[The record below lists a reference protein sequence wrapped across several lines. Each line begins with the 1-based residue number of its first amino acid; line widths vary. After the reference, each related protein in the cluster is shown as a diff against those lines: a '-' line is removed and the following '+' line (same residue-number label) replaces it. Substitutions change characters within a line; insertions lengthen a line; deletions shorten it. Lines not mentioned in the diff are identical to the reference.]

1 MGIQTVTKRENKMN
15 RKALA
20 LTLLPL
26 LAAGANPIQ
35 NSSFELGLT
44 GVGTINYHK
53 KAGAENWK
61 SYKAEI
67 DSTTAAHGQN
77 SLKLIMPEPG
87 MECEFSLPE
96 VDTPKA
102 GKYTFSMY
110 VKADRPGKI
119 RLQLY
124 HVAADGA
131 RWDVKFKY
139 VPVTTEWTRVSAT
152 WNFKG
157 IGPVSV
163 PNLILDGNP
172 MTLWV
177 DGVQLDEGD
186 TAKPYTPAAGV
197 EAAVSLEGDLDWI
210 YAGKH
215 TLRIHAANYTDSA
228 KTVDVKLNESE
239 ADTAFRRNLA
249 PVKVELAPHSAKT
262 IPVNYDFNHYGI
274 SVFSGTVTDG
284 KLNPAAFGVF
294 AKLPDIKL
302 DPAKDFMVGE
312 NEPPYTRRHR
322 RERFAAATIFQDT
335 PEKRW
340 ELLRASGMRMCRYWL
355 RWMRF
360 EPEEGKISNFPHD
373 DDIAIMKRVGIEPM
387 VMLGDSSI
395 STKKGNENENWFIIK
410 RSRQG
415 KRTYLNTGSVRNFTR
430 MEDWKKHI
438 RDVVSRY
445 KGTVRYFE
453 IMNEPNLYFEP
464 AEYVPYLKAAY
475 ETAKEANPDCVII
488 GICAT
493 GDFSG
498 NLGGFIDECGKL
510 GAFKYC
516 DAVSFHPYSAQLDS
530 DAVPAQQQIQ
540 QVKAILK
547 KYGAEKLPLWN
558 SELYY
563 IHSLKENTK
572 IMQDRSP
579 VRYLLDGAVSAEN
592 ALRRYLIDQSNG
604 LAHTLTLSAG
614 QFQNHFYQ
622 PRLNVSGQW
631 KYHRPVP
638 APHMIAGNAF
648 FRFSAGKK
656 CLGPWVPLAGCNG
669 AIYENADGSQTAAVW
684 AVDEDTHFLFAAG
697 SGVKAYDIFGNEIS
711 AKGTLTAKPVWFVGN
726 DLKKNLSV
734 MPDEIFAVR
743 GIRAIGG
750 AEPVIAVDVL
760 NRSREAQTVQVKP
773 RGVADKQ
780 SAVIPAGASH
790 TFLFPVTEFKKEYT
804 VILSNGK
811 KMQRVTR
818 PVIPVRKSV
827 KSGAEQAMSYGSFRV
842 TALAEGLE
850 FKISVKDDKR
860 GDYDVKAPWNG
871 DGVELF
877 IDSRPFTGLDKGIY
891 NDHVFR
897 VFANPATK
905 SHKASLSTSA
915 NLDSSAI
922 RWNIRENGADFE
934 VSILIPWKSL
944 KLNAPADLAFDIA
957 VNDSDDNTR
966 LSSIPWSGDGDN
978 YRYRFNFGT
987 LTVK

>member
-1 MGIQTVTKRENKMN
+1 MHKKIFT
-15 RKALA
+15 LA
-20 LTLLPL
+20 LLPL

-77 SLKLIMPEPG
+77 SLKLIMPVPK

-96 VDTPKA
+96 ITLPKA
-102 GKYTFSMY
+102 GKYTLSMY
-110 VKADRPGKI
+110 LKADRPGKV

-124 HVAADGA
+124 YVESDGVK
-131 RWDVKFKY
+131 WDIKLKY
-139 VPVTTEWTRVSAT
+139 VNVTTGWNRYSAT
-152 WNFKG
+152 WYFNGK
-157 IGPVSV
+157 GPVAI
-163 PNLILDGNP
+163 PNLILDDNP

-186 TAKPYTPAAGV
+186 TAKPYAPAAEV
-197 EAAVSLEGDLDWI
+197 EAGVSLEGDRDWI

-215 TLRIHAANYTDSA
+215 TLRVHAANYTDTA
-228 KTVDVKLNESE
+228 KTVEVKLNESE
-239 ADTAFRRNLA
+239 ADTAFRKALPSIKLNLA
-249 PVKVELAPHSAKT
+249 PNSAQT
-262 IPVNYDFNHYGI
+262 LPLDYDFRHYGV

-302 DPAKDFMVGE
+302 DPEKDFMIGE
-312 NEPPYTRRHR
+312 NEPPYTRFHR
-322 RERFAAATIFQDT
+322 NVRFAAATIFQDT

-340 ELLRASGMRMCRYWL
+340 ELLRASGVRMCRYWL
-355 RWMRF
+355 RWMQF

-395 STKKGNENENWFIIK
+395 STKKGHQNENWFIIK

-415 KRTYLNTGSVRNFTR
+415 KRTYLSSGTVRNFTR
-430 MEDWKKHI
+430 IEDWKKHV

-453 IMNEPNLYFEP
+453 IMNEPNLFFEP
-464 AEYVPYLKAAY
+464 EEYMPYLKAAY
-475 ETAKEANPDCVII
+475 ETAKAANPDCVII

-530 DAVPAQQQIQ
+530 AAVPAQQQIQ
-540 QVKAILK
+540 QLKALLK
-547 KYGAEKLPLWN
+547 KYGAENLPLWN

-563 IHSLKENTK
+563 IHSLKESTK
-572 IMQDRSP
+572 IMQVPSSSRH
-579 VRYLLDGAVSAEN
+579 RAQAVLPAAN

-604 LAHTLTLSAG
+604 VAHTLALEAG
-614 QFQNHFYQ
+614 QFQNPFYQ
-622 PRLNVSGQW
+622 PRLPVPENW

-638 APHMIAGNAF
+638 ASHMIAGNAF
-648 FRFSAGKK
+648 FRFTAGKK

-827 KSGAEQAMSYGSFRV
+827 KSGAEQVMSYGSFRV

>member
-1 MGIQTVTKRENKMN
+1 MN
-15 RKALA
+15 GKIFTLA
-20 LTLLPL
+20 LLPL
-26 LAAGANPIQ
+26 FAAGANPIQ

-53 KAGAENWK
+53 KAGAKNWK
-61 SYKAEI
+61 PLTAEI
-67 DSTTAAHGQN
+67 DPNTAAHGKN

-96 VDTPKA
+96 IALPKA
-102 GKYTFSMY
+102 GKYTLSMY
-110 VKADRPGKI
+110 LKADRPGKV
-119 RLQLY
+119 RLQLFY
-124 HVAADGA
+124 VESDGVK
-131 RWDVKFKY
+131 WDIKLKY
-139 VPVTTEWTRVSAT
+139 VNVTTGWNRYSAT
-152 WNFKG
+152 WNFSGKG
-157 IGPVSV
+157 SV
-163 PNLILDGNP
+163 AIPNLILDDNP

-177 DGVQLDEGD
+177 DGVQLDEGG
-186 TAKPYTPAAGV
+186 TAKPYAPAAGV
-197 EAAVSLEGDLDWI
+197 EAAVSLKGDLDWI

-215 TLRIHAANYTDSA
+215 TLRVHAANYTDTA
-228 KTVDVKLNESE
+228 KTLEVKLNESE
-239 ADTAFRRNLA
+239 ADTAFRRNL
-249 PVKVELAPHSAKT
+249 PPLKVELAPHSAKT
-262 IPVNYDFNHYGI
+262 VPVDYNFNHYGF

-284 KLNPAAFGVF
+284 KFNPAAFGVF

-302 DPAKDFMVGE
+302 DPEKDFMVGE

-322 RERFAAATIFQDT
+322 KERFAAATIFQDT

-373 DDIAIMKRVGIEPM
+373 DDIAIMKRVGIEP
-387 VMLGDSSI
+387 VVLLGDSSI
-395 STKKGNENENWFIIK
+395 STKKGHENENWFIIK
-410 RSRQG
+410 RSQQG
-415 KRTYLNTGSVRNFTR
+415 KRTYLSSGTVRNFTR
-430 MEDWKKHI
+430 MEDWKKHV

-453 IMNEPNLYFEP
+453 IMNEPNLFFEP

-475 ETAKEANPDCVII
+475 ETAKAANPDCVII

-530 DAVPAQQQIQ
+530 AAVPAQQQIK

-547 KYGAEKLPLWN
+547 KYSAGKLPLWN

-563 IHSLKENTK
+563 IHSLKESTK
-572 IMQDRSP
+572 IMQVPSSSRH
-579 VRYLLDGAVSAEN
+579 RAQAVLPAAN

-604 LAHTLTLSAG
+604 LAHTLALEAG
-614 QFQNHFYQ
+614 QFQNPFYQ
-622 PRLNVSGQW
+622 PRLPVPENW

-648 FRFSAGKK
+648 FRFTAGKK

-669 AIYENADGSQTAAVW
+669 ALYENADGSQTAAVW
-684 AVDEDTHFLFAAG
+684 AVEEDTIFRFSAE
-697 SGVKAYDIFGNEIS
+697 SGVKAYDMFGNEI
-711 AKGTLTAKPVWFVGN
+711 AATGTLTAKPVWFTGQN
-726 DLKKNLSV
+726 LKKNLALS
-734 MPDEIFAVR
+734 PAETFAVR
-743 GIRAIGG
+743 GIRAVGG
-750 AEPVIAVDVL
+750 DKMQLAVDVL
-760 NRSREAQTVQVKP
+760 NRRAETQTVQVKP
-773 RGVADKQ
+773 RGVTGKQ
-780 SAVIPAGASH
+780 SAVIPAGAAH
-790 TFLFPVTEFKKEYT
+790 TFFFPVTDFKKECA
-804 VILSNGK
+804 VIVSNEE
-811 KMQRVTR
+811 KMQSVTL
-818 PVIPVRKSV
+818 PVIPARKAL
-827 KSGAEQAMSYGSFRV
+827 KSGTEQVMPYGAFRV
-842 TALAEGLE
+842 TALPEGLD
-850 FKISVKDDKR
+850 FRIKVRDDKR
-860 GDYDVKAPWNG
+860 GDYEAKTPWEG

-922 RWNIRENGADFE
+922 RWNIKENGADYE

-957 VNDSDDNTR
+957 VNDSDENKR
-966 LSSIPWSGDGDN
+966 ISSIPWSGNDDN
-978 YRYRFNFGT
+978 HKHRFNFGT
-987 LTVK
+987 LIIK

>member
-1 MGIQTVTKRENKMN
+1 MN
-15 RKALA
+15 GKIFTLA
-20 LTLLPL
+20 LLPL
-26 LAAGANPIQ
+26 FAAGANPIQ

-61 SYKAEI
+61 PLTAEI
-67 DSTTAAHGQN
+67 DSTTAAHGKS
-77 SLKLIMPEPG
+77 SLKLIMPIPK

-102 GKYTFSMY
+102 GKYTLSMY

-119 RLQLY
+119 RLQLN
-124 HVAADGA
+124 HVAADGV

-152 WNFKG
+152 WDFKG

-163 PNLILDGNP
+163 PNLILDDNP

-177 DGVQLDEGD
+177 DGVQLDEGG
-186 TAKPYTPAAGV
+186 TAKPYAPAAGV
-197 EAAVSLEGDLDWI
+197 EAAVSLKGDLDWI

-215 TLRIHAANYTDSA
+215 TLRVHAANYTDTA
-228 KTVDVKLNESE
+228 KTVEVKLDESE

-249 PVKVELAPHSAKT
+249 PLKVELAPHSAKT
-262 IPVNYDFNHYGI
+262 IPVNYDFNHYGVSI
-274 SVFSGTVTDG
+274 FSGTVTDG
-284 KLNPAAFGVF
+284 KLNPSAFGVL

-302 DPAKDFMVGE
+302 DPEKDFMVGE
-312 NEPPYTRRHR
+312 NEPPYMRRHR
-322 RERFAAATIFQDT
+322 KERFAAATIFQDT

-373 DDIAIMKRVGIEPM
+373 DDIAIMKRAGIEPV

-395 STKKGNENENWFIIK
+395 STRKGNENENWFIIK

-415 KRTYLNTGSVRNFTR
+415 KRTFLSSGSVRNFTR
-430 MEDWKKHI
+430 MDDWKKHI

-453 IMNEPNLYFEP
+453 IMNEPNLFFDP

-475 ETAKEANPDCVII
+475 ETAKAVNPDCVII

-516 DAVSFHPYSAQLDS
+516 DTVSFHPYSAQLDS
-530 DAVPAQQQIQ
+530 AEVPAQQQIQ
-540 QVKAILK
+540 HLKALLK

-563 IHSLKENTK
+563 IHSLKESTK
-572 IMQDRSP
+572 IMQVPSSSRH
-579 VRYLLDGAVSAEN
+579 RAQAVLPAAN

-604 LAHTLTLSAG
+604 LAHSLDLEAV
-614 QFQNHFYQ
+614 QFQNPFYQ
-622 PRLNVSGQW
+622 PRLPVPENW

-648 FRFSAGKK
+648 FRFTAGKK
-656 CLGPWVPLAGCNG
+656 SLGPWVPLAGCNG
-669 AIYENADGSQTAAVW
+669 ALYENADGSQTAAVW
-684 AVDEDTHFLFAAG
+684 AVEEDTMFRFSAE
-697 SGVKAYDIFGNEIS
+697 SGVKAYDMFGNEI
-711 AKGTLTAKPVWFVGN
+711 AATGTLTAKPVWFTGQN
-726 DLKKNLSV
+726 LKKNLALS
-734 MPDEIFAVR
+734 PAETFAVR
-743 GIRAIGG
+743 GIRAVGG
-750 AEPVIAVDVL
+750 DKMQLAVDVL
-760 NRSREAQTVQVKP
+760 NRRAETQTVQVKP
-773 RGVADKQ
+773 RGVTGKQ
-780 SAVIPAGASH
+780 SAVIPAGAAQ
-790 TFLFPVTEFKKEYT
+790 TFLFPVKEFEKEYT

-811 KMQRVTR
+811 KMQSVTL
-818 PVIPVRKSV
+818 PVIPARKAL
-827 KSGAEQAMSYGSFRV
+827 KSGTEQVMPYGAFRV
-842 TALAEGLE
+842 TTLPEGLD
-850 FKISVKDDKR
+850 FRIKVRDDKR
-860 GDYDVKAPWNG
+860 GDYEAKTPWEG

-905 SHKASLSTSA
+905 SHKALLTTSA
-915 NLDSSAI
+915 NLDSSMI
-922 RWNIRENGADFE
+922 RWGIKENGADYE
-934 VSILIPWKSL
+934 ISILIPWKSL
-944 KLNAPADLAFDIA
+944 KMNAPATLAFDIA
-957 VNDSDDNTR
+957 VNDSDENKR
-966 LSSIPWSGDGDN
+966 ISSIQWSGNDEN
-978 YRYRFNFGT
+978 HKHRFNFGT
-987 LTVK
+987 LIIK

>member
-1 MGIQTVTKRENKMN
+1 MN
-15 RKALA
+15 GKIFTLA
-20 LTLLPL
+20 LLPL
-26 LAAGANPIQ
+26 FAAGANPIQ

-61 SYKAEI
+61 PLTAEI
-67 DSTTAAHGQN
+67 DSTTAAHGKS
-77 SLKLIMPEPG
+77 SLKLTMPIPK

-96 VDTPKA
+96 IALPKA
-102 GKYTFSMY
+102 GKYTLSMY
-110 VKADRPGKI
+110 LKADRPGKV

-124 HVAADGA
+124 YVESDGVK
-131 RWDVKFKY
+131 WDIKLKY
-139 VPVTTEWTRVSAT
+139 VNVSTGWNRYSAT
-152 WNFKG
+152 WYFNGKG
-157 IGPVSV
+157 SV
-163 PNLILDGNP
+163 AIPNLILDDNP

-177 DGVQLDEGD
+177 DGVQLDEGE
-186 TAKPYTPAAGV
+186 TAKPYAPAADV
-197 EAAVSLEGDLDWI
+197 ESAVSLEGDRDWI

-215 TLRIHAANYTDSA
+215 TLRVHAANYTDAA
-228 KTVDVKLNESE
+228 KTVEVKLNESE

-249 PVKVELAPHSAKT
+249 PVKMELAPHSAKT
-262 IPVNYDFNHYGI
+262 VPVDYNFNHYGI

-284 KLNPAAFGVF
+284 KVNPAAVGVF

-302 DPAKDFMVGE
+302 DPEKDFMLGE
-312 NEPPYTRRHR
+312 NEPPYTRFHR
-322 RERFAAATIFQDT
+322 NVRFAAATIFQDT

-340 ELLRASGMRMCRYWL
+340 ELLRASGIRMCRYWL
-355 RWMRF
+355 RWMQF
-360 EPEEGKISNFPHD
+360 EPEEGKISKFPHD
-373 DDIAIMKRVGIEPM
+373 DDIAIMKRAGIEP
-387 VMLGDSSI
+387 VVLLGDSSI
-395 STKKGNENENWFIIK
+395 STKKGHQNENWFIIK

-415 KRTYLNTGSVRNFTR
+415 KRTYLSSGSVRNFTR
-430 MEDWKKHI
+430 MEDWKKHV

-453 IMNEPNLYFEP
+453 IMNEPNLFFEP

-475 ETAKEANPDCVII
+475 ETAKAVNPDCVII

-498 NLGGFIDECGKL
+498 NLGRFIDECGKL

-530 DAVPAQQQIQ
+530 AAVPAQQQIK

-547 KYGAEKLPLWN
+547 KYSAGKLPLWN

-563 IHSLKENTK
+563 IHSLKESTK
-572 IMQDRSP
+572 IMQVPSSSRH
-579 VRYLLDGAVSAEN
+579 RAQAVLPAAN

-604 LAHTLTLSAG
+604 LAHTLTLEAG
-614 QFQNHFYQ
+614 QFQNPFYQ
-622 PRLNVSGQW
+622 PRLPVPENW

-648 FRFSAGKK
+648 FRFTAGKK

-669 AIYENADGSQTAAVW
+669 ALYKNADGSQTAAVW
-684 AVDEDTHFLFAAG
+684 AVEEDNMFRFSAE
-697 SGVKAYDIFGNEIS
+697 SGVKAYDMFGNEI
-711 AKGTLTAKPVWFVGN
+711 AATGTLTAKPVWFTGQN
-726 DLKKNLSV
+726 LKKNLALS
-734 MPDEIFAVR
+734 PAETFAVR
-743 GIRAIGG
+743 GIRAVGG
-750 AEPVIAVDVL
+750 DKMQLAVDVL
-760 NRSREAQTVQVKP
+760 NRSSEAQTVQVKP
-773 RGVADKQ
+773 RGVKGKQ
-780 SAVIPAGASH
+780 SAVIPAGAAQ
-790 TFLFPVTEFKKEYT
+790 TFLFPVKEFEKEYT

-827 KSGAEQAMSYGSFRV
+827 KSGSVQTMPYGSFRV

-860 GDYDVKAPWNG
+860 GDYEAKTPWEG

-877 IDSRPFTGLDKGIY
+877 IDTRPFTGLDKGIY
-891 NDHVFR
+891 NDYVFR

-905 SHKASLSTSA
+905 SHKALLGTSP

-922 RWNIRENGADFE
+922 RWEIKENGADFE

-944 KLNAPADLAFDIA
+944 KMNAPADLAFDIA
-957 VNDSDDNTR
+957 VNDSDENKR
-966 LSSIPWSGDGDN
+966 ISSIPWSGN
-978 YRYRFNFGT
+978 NENHKHRFNFGT
-987 LTVK
+987 LIIN

>member
-1 MGIQTVTKRENKMN
+1 MHKKIFT
-15 RKALA
+15 LA
-20 LTLLPL
+20 LLPL

-77 SLKLIMPEPG
+77 SLKLIMPVPK

-96 VDTPKA
+96 ITLPKA
-102 GKYTFSMY
+102 GKYTLSMY
-110 VKADRPGKI
+110 LKADRPGKV

-124 HVAADGA
+124 YVESDGVK
-131 RWDVKFKY
+131 WDIKLKY
-139 VPVTTEWTRVSAT
+139 VNVTTGWNRYSAT
-152 WNFKG
+152 WYFNGKG
-157 IGPVSV
+157 SV
-163 PNLILDGNP
+163 AIPNLILDDNP

-177 DGVQLDEGD
+177 DGVQVDEGD
-186 TAKPYTPAAGV
+186 TAKPYAPAAGV
-197 EAAVSLEGDLDWI
+197 EAAVSLEGDRDWI

-215 TLRIHAANYTDSA
+215 TLRVHAANYTDTA
-228 KTVDVKLNESE
+228 KTVEVKLNESE
-239 ADTAFRRNLA
+239 ADTAFRKALPSIKLNLA
-249 PVKVELAPHSAKT
+249 PNSAQT
-262 IPVNYDFNHYGI
+262 LPLDYDFRHYGV

-284 KLNPAAFGVF
+284 KLNPAAFGVL

-302 DPAKDFMVGE
+302 DPEKDFMVGE
-312 NEPPYTRRHR
+312 NEPPYMRRHR
-322 RERFAAATIFQDT
+322 KERFAAATIFQDT

-340 ELLRASGMRMCRYWL
+340 ELLRASGVRMCRYWL
-355 RWMRF
+355 RWMQF

-395 STKKGNENENWFIIK
+395 STKKGHQNENWFIIK

-415 KRTYLNTGSVRNFTR
+415 KRTYLSSGTVRNFTR
-430 MEDWKKHI
+430 IEDWKKHV

-453 IMNEPNLYFEP
+453 IMNEPNLFFEP
-464 AEYVPYLKAAY
+464 EEYMPYLKAAY
-475 ETAKEANPDCVII
+475 ETAKAANPDCVII

-648 FRFSAGKK
+648 FRFTAGKK

-669 AIYENADGSQTAAVW
+669 AVYENADGSQTAAVW

-750 AEPVIAVDVL
+750 AENVIAIDIL
-760 NRSREAQTVQVKP
+760 NRSSEAQTVQVKP
-773 RGVADKQ
+773 RGVTGKQ
-780 SAVIPAGASH
+780 SSVIPAGAAQ
-790 TFLFPVTEFKKEYT
+790 TFFFPVTEFKKEYT
-804 VILSNGK
+804 VIVSNGE
-811 KMQRVTR
+811 KMQSVTL
-818 PVIPVRKSV
+818 PVISVRKAL
-827 KSGAEQAMSYGSFRV
+827 KSGTEQVMPYGAFRV
-842 TALAEGLE
+842 TALPEGLD
-850 FKISVKDDKR
+850 FKIKVRDDKR
-860 GDYDVKAPWNG
+860 GDYEAKTPWEG

-877 IDSRPFTGLDKGIY
+877 IDSRPFAGLDKGIY

-905 SHKASLSTSA
+905 SHKASLSTSP
-915 NLDSSAI
+915 NLDSSVI
-922 RWNIRENGADFE
+922 RWEIKENDADYE

-944 KLNAPADLAFDIA
+944 KMNAPADLAFDIA
-957 VNDSDDNTR
+957 VNDSDENKR
-966 LSSIPWSGDGDN
+966 ISSIPWSGDN
-978 YRYRFNFGT
+978 ENHKHRFNFGT
-987 LTVK
+987 LITK

>member
-1 MGIQTVTKRENKMN
+1 MN
-15 RKALA
+15 RKLLA

-96 VDTPKA
+96 IALPKA
-102 GKYTFSMY
+102 GKYTLSMY
-110 VKADRPGKI
+110 LKADRPGKV

-124 HVAADGA
+124 YVESDGVK
-131 RWDVKFKY
+131 WDIKLKY
-139 VPVTTEWTRVSAT
+139 VNVTTGWNRYSAT
-152 WNFKG
+152 WYFSGKG
-157 IGPVSV
+157 SAAI
-163 PNLILDGNP
+163 PNLILDDNP

-186 TAKPYTPAAGV
+186 TAKPYTPAANV
-197 EAAVSLEGDLDWI
+197 ESSVSLDGDRDWI

-215 TLRIHAANYTDSA
+215 TLRVHAANYTDTA
-228 KTVDVKLNESE
+228 KTVEVKLNESE
-239 ADTAFRRNLA
+239 ADTAFRRNL
-249 PVKVELAPHSAKT
+249 PPLKVELAPHSAKT
-262 IPVNYDFNHYGI
+262 VPLDYDFNHYGV

-284 KLNPAAFGVF
+284 KLNPAAFGVL

-302 DPAKDFMVGE
+302 DPEKDFMVGE

-322 RERFAAATIFQDT
+322 KERFAAATIFQDT

-355 RWMRF
+355 RWMLF

-373 DDIAIMKRVGIEPM
+373 DDIAIMKRAGIEPV

-395 STKKGNENENWFIIK
+395 STKKGHENENWFIIK
-410 RSRQG
+410 RSQQG
-415 KRTYLNTGSVRNFTR
+415 KRTYLSSGTVRNFTR
-430 MEDWKKHI
+430 MEDWKKHV

-453 IMNEPNLYFEP
+453 IMNEPNLFFEP

-475 ETAKEANPDCVII
+475 ETAKAANPDCVII
-488 GICAT
+488 GICST

-498 NLGGFIDECGKL
+498 NLGGFMAECGKL

-530 DAVPAQQQIQ
+530 AAVPAQQQIQ

-547 KYGAEKLPLWN
+547 KYGAGKLPLWN

-563 IHSLKENTK
+563 IHSLKESTK
-572 IMQDRSP
+572 IMQVPSSSRH
-579 VRYLLDGAVSAEN
+579 RAQAVLPAAN

-604 LAHTLTLSAG
+604 LAHSLDLEAV
-614 QFQNHFYQ
+614 QFQNPFYQ
-622 PRLNVSGQW
+622 PRLPVPENW

-648 FRFSAGKK
+648 FRFTAGKK
-656 CLGPWVPLAGCNG
+656 CLGPWIPLAGCNG
-669 AIYENADGSQTAAVW
+669 ALYENADGSQTAAVW
-684 AVDEDTHFLFAAG
+684 AVEEDTMFRFSAE
-697 SGVKAYDIFGNEIS
+697 SGVKAYDMFGNEI
-711 AKGTLTAKPVWFVGN
+711 AATGTLTAKPVWFTGRN
-726 DLKKNLSV
+726 LKKNLALS
-734 MPDEIFAVR
+734 PAETLAVR
-743 GIRAIGG
+743 GIRAVGG
-750 AEPVIAVDVL
+750 DKMQLAVDVL
-760 NRSREAQTVQVKP
+760 NRSSETQTAQVKP
-773 RGVADKQ
+773 RGVTDKQ

-790 TFLFPVTEFKKEYT
+790 TFFFPVTEFKKEYT
-804 VILSNGK
+804 VIVSNK
-811 KMQRVTR
+811 EKMQNITL
-818 PVIPVRKSV
+818 PVISARKSV
-827 KSGAEQAMSYGSFRV
+827 KSGTEHVMPYGAFRV
-842 TALAEGLE
+842 TALPEGLD
-850 FKISVKDDKR
+850 FKIKVRDDKR
-860 GDYDVKAPWNG
+860 GDYEAKTPWEG

-877 IDSRPFTGLDKGIY
+877 IDSCPFAGLDKGIY

-905 SHKASLSTSA
+905 SHKALLTTSA
-915 NLDSSAI
+915 NLDSSMI
-922 RWNIRENGADFE
+922 RWGIKENGADYE
-934 VSILIPWKSL
+934 ISILIPWKSL
-944 KLNAPADLAFDIA
+944 KMNAPATLAFDIA
-957 VNDSDDNTR
+957 VNDSDENKR
-966 LSSIPWSGDGDN
+966 ISSIQWSGNDEN
-978 YRYRFNFGT
+978 HKHRFNFGT
-987 LTVK
+987 LIIK

>member
-1 MGIQTVTKRENKMN
+1 MN
-15 RKALA
+15 GKIFTLA
-20 LTLLPL
+20 LLPL
-26 LAAGANPIQ
+26 FAAGANPIQ

-61 SYKAEI
+61 PLTAEI
-67 DSTTAAHGQN
+67 DSTTAAHGKS
-77 SLKLIMPEPG
+77 SLKLIMPIPK

-102 GKYTFSMY
+102 GKYTLSMY
-110 VKADRPGKI
+110 AKADRPGKI
-119 RLQLY
+119 RLQLN
-124 HVAADGA
+124 HVAADGV

-152 WNFKG
+152 WDFKG

-163 PNLILDGNP
+163 PNLILDDNP
-172 MTLWV
+172 MTLWI

-186 TAKPYTPAAGV
+186 TAKPYAPAAGV
-197 EAAVSLEGDLDWI
+197 EAAVSLKGDLDWI

-215 TLRIHAANYTDSA
+215 TLRVHAANYTDTA
-228 KTVDVKLNESE
+228 KTVEVKLDESE
-239 ADTAFRRNLA
+239 ADTAFRRNL
-249 PVKVELAPHSAKT
+249 PPLKVELAPHSAKT
-262 IPVNYDFNHYGI
+262 VPLDYDFNHYGV

-284 KLNPAAFGVF
+284 KLNPAAFGVL

-302 DPAKDFMVGE
+302 DPEKDFMVGE

-322 RERFAAATIFQDT
+322 KERFAAATIFQDT

-355 RWMRF
+355 RWIRF

-373 DDIAIMKRVGIEPM
+373 DDIAIMKRVGIEP
-387 VMLGDSSI
+387 VVLLGDSSI
-395 STKKGNENENWFIIK
+395 STKKGHENENWFIIK

-415 KRTYLNTGSVRNFTR
+415 KRTYLSSGTVRNFTR
-430 MEDWKKHI
+430 MEDWKKHV

-453 IMNEPNLYFEP
+453 IMNEPNLFFEP

-475 ETAKEANPDCVII
+475 ETAKAANPDCVII

-530 DAVPAQQQIQ
+530 AEVPAQQQIQ
-540 QVKAILK
+540 HLKALLK

-563 IHSLKENTK
+563 IHSLKESTK
-572 IMQDRSP
+572 IMQVPSSSRH
-579 VRYLLDGAVSAEN
+579 RAQAVLPAAN

-604 LAHTLTLSAG
+604 LAHTLTLEAG
-614 QFQNHFYQ
+614 QFQNPFYQ
-622 PRLNVSGQW
+622 PRLPVPENW

-648 FRFSAGKK
+648 FRFTAGKK

-669 AIYENADGSQTAAVW
+669 ALYENADGSQTAAVW
-684 AVDEDTHFLFAAG
+684 AVEEDTIFRFSAE
-697 SGVKAYDIFGNEIS
+697 SGVKAYDMFGNEI
-711 AKGTLTAKPVWFVGN
+711 AATGTLTAKPVWFTGQN
-726 DLKKNLSV
+726 LKKNLALS
-734 MPDEIFAVR
+734 PAETFAVR
-743 GIRAIGG
+743 GIRAVGG
-750 AEPVIAVDVL
+750 DKMQLAVDVL
-760 NRSREAQTVQVKP
+760 NRRAETQTAQVKP
-773 RGVADKQ
+773 RGVKGKQ
-780 SAVIPAGASH
+780 SAVIPAGAAQ
-790 TFLFPVTEFKKEYT
+790 TFLFPVKEFEKEYT

-811 KMQRVTR
+811 KMQSVTL
-818 PVIPVRKSV
+818 PVIPARKAL
-827 KSGAEQAMSYGSFRV
+827 KSGTEQDMPYGAFRV
-842 TALAEGLE
+842 TALPEGLD
-850 FKISVKDDKR
+850 FRIKVRDDKR
-860 GDYDVKAPWNG
+860 GDYEAKTPWEG

-915 NLDSSAI
+915 NLDSSVI
-922 RWNIRENGADFE
+922 RWNIKENGADYE

-944 KLNAPADLAFDIA
+944 KMNAPATLAFDIA
-957 VNDSDDNTR
+957 VNDSDENKR
-966 LSSIPWSGDGDN
+966 ISSIPWSGNDDN
-978 YRYRFNFGT
+978 HKHRFNFGT
-987 LTVK
+987 LIIK

>member
-1 MGIQTVTKRENKMN
+1 MN
-15 RKALA
+15 GKIFTLA
-20 LTLLPL
+20 LLPL
-26 LAAGANPIQ
+26 FAAGANPIQ

-61 SYKAEI
+61 PLTAEI
-67 DSTTAAHGQN
+67 DSTTAAHGKS
-77 SLKLIMPEPG
+77 SLKLTMPIPK

-96 VDTPKA
+96 IALPKA
-102 GKYTFSMY
+102 GKYTLSMY
-110 VKADRPGKI
+110 LKANRPGKV

-124 HVAADGA
+124 YVESDGVK
-131 RWDVKFKY
+131 WDIKLKY
-139 VPVTTEWTRVSAT
+139 VNVTTGWNRYSAT
-152 WNFKG
+152 WYFNGKG
-157 IGPVSV
+157 SV
-163 PNLILDGNP
+163 AIPNLILDDNP

-186 TAKPYTPAAGV
+186 APKPYAPAADV
-197 EAAVSLEGDLDWI
+197 ESAVSLEGDRDWI

-215 TLRIHAANYTDSA
+215 TLRVHAANYTDTA
-228 KTVDVKLNESE
+228 KTVEVKLNESE
-239 ADTAFRRNLA
+239 ANTAFRRNLA
-249 PVKVELAPHSAKT
+249 PVKMELAPHSAKT
-262 IPVNYDFNHYGI
+262 VPVDYNFKHYGI

-284 KLNPAAFGVF
+284 KVNPAAFGVF

-302 DPAKDFMVGE
+302 DPEKDFMLGE
-312 NEPPYTRRHR
+312 NEPPYTRFHR
-322 RERFAAATIFQDT
+322 NVRFAAATIFQDT

-340 ELLRASGMRMCRYWL
+340 ELLRASGIRMCRYWL
-355 RWMRF
+355 RWMQF

-373 DDIAIMKRVGIEPM
+373 DDIAIMKRAGIEP
-387 VMLGDSSI
+387 VVLLGDSSI
-395 STKKGNENENWFIIK
+395 STKKGHQNENWFIIK

-415 KRTYLNTGSVRNFTR
+415 KRTYLSSGSVRNFTR
-430 MEDWKKHI
+430 MEDWKKHV

-453 IMNEPNLYFEP
+453 IMNEPNLFFEP
-464 AEYVPYLKAAY
+464 EEYMPYLKAAY
-475 ETAKEANPDCVII
+475 ETAKAANPDCVII

-498 NLGGFIDECGKL
+498 NLGGFIEECAKL

-530 DAVPAQQQIQ
+530 AAIPAQQQIQ
-540 QVKAILK
+540 QLKALLK

-563 IHSLKENTK
+563 IHSLKESTK
-572 IMQDRSP
+572 IMQVPPSSRH
-579 VRYLLDGAVSAEN
+579 RAQAVLSAAN

-604 LAHTLTLSAG
+604 LAHTLALESS
-614 QFQNHFYQ
+614 QFQNPFYQ
-622 PRLNVSGQW
+622 PRLPVPENW

-638 APHMIAGNAF
+638 TPQMIAGNAF

-669 AIYENADGSQTAAVW
+669 ALYENADGSQTAAVW
-684 AVDEDTHFLFAAG
+684 AVEEDTMFRFSAE
-697 SGVKAYDIFGNEIS
+697 SGVKAYDMFGNEI
-711 AKGTLTAKPVWFVGN
+711 AATGTLTAKPVWFVGN

-743 GIRAIGG
+743 GIRAVGG
-750 AEPVIAVDVL
+750 DKMQLAVDVL
-760 NRSREAQTVQVKP
+760 NRSSEAQTVQVKP
-773 RGVADKQ
+773 RGVTGKQ
-780 SAVIPAGASH
+780 SAVIPAGAAQ
-790 TFLFPVTEFKKEYT
+790 TFLFPVKEFEKEYT

-827 KSGAEQAMSYGSFRV
+827 KSGSVQTMPYGSFRV

-860 GDYDVKAPWNG
+860 GDYEAKTPWEG

-891 NDHVFR
+891 NGHVFR

-905 SHKASLSTSA
+905 SHKASLSTSP

-922 RWNIRENGADFE
+922 RWNIKENGADYE

-944 KLNAPADLAFDIA
+944 KMNAPATLAFDIA

-966 LSSIPWSGDGDN
+966 LSSIPWSGDGEN
-978 YRYRFNFGT
+978 HKHRFNFGT
-987 LTVK
+987 LTIN

>member
-1 MGIQTVTKRENKMN
+1 M
-15 RKALA
+15 
-20 LTLLPL
+20 
-26 LAAGANPIQ
+26 
-35 NSSFELGLT
+35 
-44 GVGTINYHK
+44 
-53 KAGAENWK
+53 
-61 SYKAEI
+61 
-67 DSTTAAHGQN
+67 
-77 SLKLIMPEPG
+77 
-87 MECEFSLPE
+87 
-96 VDTPKA
+96 
-102 GKYTFSMY
+102 
-110 VKADRPGKI
+110 
-119 RLQLY
+119 
-124 HVAADGA
+124 
-131 RWDVKFKY
+131 
-139 VPVTTEWTRVSAT
+139 
-152 WNFKG
+152 
-157 IGPVSV
+157 
-163 PNLILDGNP
+163 
-172 MTLWV
+172 
-177 DGVQLDEGD
+177 
-186 TAKPYTPAAGV
+186 
-197 EAAVSLEGDLDWI
+197 
-210 YAGKH
+210 
-215 TLRIHAANYTDSA
+215 
-228 KTVDVKLNESE
+228 
-239 ADTAFRRNLA
+239 
-249 PVKVELAPHSAKT
+249 
-262 IPVNYDFNHYGI
+262 
-274 SVFSGTVTDG
+274 
-284 KLNPAAFGVF
+284 F

-302 DPAKDFMVGE
+302 DPEKDFMVGE

-322 RERFAAATIFQDT
+322 KELFAAATIFQDT

-355 RWMRF
+355 RWMLF

-373 DDIAIMKRVGIEPM
+373 DDIAIMKRAGIEPV

-395 STKKGNENENWFIIK
+395 STKKGHENENWFIIK
-410 RSRQG
+410 RSQQG
-415 KRTYLNTGSVRNFTR
+415 KRTFLSSGSVRNFTR

-453 IMNEPNLYFEP
+453 IMNEPNLFFDP

-475 ETAKEANPDCVII
+475 ETAKAVNPDCVII

-622 PRLNVSGQW
+622 PRLNVSGPW
-631 KYHRPVP
+631 KYHRAIP

-648 FRFSAGKK
+648 FRFTAGKK

-669 AIYENADGSQTAAVW
+669 ALYENADGSQTAAVW
-684 AVDEDTHFLFAAG
+684 AVDEDTTFLFRVTDA
-697 SGVKAYDIFGNEIS
+697 VKAYDLFGNRIGKS
-711 AKGTLTAKPVWFVGN
+711 GKMDARPVWLIGR
-726 DLKKNLSV
+726 DLAKNVTVL
-734 MPDEIFAVR
+734 PDRLFALE
-743 GIRAIGG
+743 GIRAVDGNG
-750 AEPVIAVDVL
+750 KKIAVEIR
-760 NRSREAQTVQVKP
+760 NRSSENQTVDVKP
-773 RGVADKQ
+773 RGLKGKQ
-780 SAVIPAGASH
+780 SAVISAGGSH
-790 TFLFPVTEFKKEYT
+790 TFFFPVTEFKPEYT
-804 VILSNGK
+804 VILTNGRE
-811 KMQRVTR
+811 MQTETAK
-818 PVIPVRKSV
+818 VISLRKTL
-827 KSGAEQAMSYGSFRV
+827 KSGAVQEMSYGSFRV
-842 TALAEGLE
+842 TAAAEGLD
-850 FKISVKDDKR
+850 FRISVKDDKR
-860 GDYDVKAPWNG
+860 GDYSLKTPWEG

-877 IDSRPFTGLDKGIY
+877 IDAKPFAGLSKYIY

-905 SHKASLSTSA
+905 SHKASLSTSP
-915 NLDSSAI
+915 NLDSSVI
-922 RWNIRENGADFE
+922 RWNIKENGADYE

-944 KLNAPADLAFDIA
+944 KINAPATLAFDIA

-966 LSSIPWSGDGDN
+966 LSTIPWSGDSDN
-978 YRYRFNFGT
+978 YRNRFNFGT
-987 LTVK
+987 LIIK

>member
-1 MGIQTVTKRENKMN
+1 MN
-15 RKALA
+15 RKIFTLA
-20 LTLLPL
+20 LLPL
-26 LAAGANPIQ
+26 LAVGANPIQ

-96 VDTPKA
+96 IALPKA
-102 GKYTFSMY
+102 GKYTLSMY
-110 VKADRPGKI
+110 LKADRPGKV

-124 HVAADGA
+124 YVESDGVK
-131 RWDVKFKY
+131 WDIKLKY
-139 VPVTTEWTRVSAT
+139 VNVTTGWNRYSAT
-152 WNFKG
+152 WYFNGK
-157 IGPVSV
+157 GPVAI
-163 PNLILDGNP
+163 PNLILDDNP

-186 TAKPYTPAAGV
+186 TAKPYAPAAEV
-197 EAAVSLEGDLDWI
+197 EAGVSLEGDRDWI

-215 TLRIHAANYTDSA
+215 TLRVHAANYTDSA
-228 KTVDVKLNESE
+228 KTVEVKLNESE
-239 ADTAFRRNLA
+239 ADTAFRRNL
-249 PVKVELAPHSAKT
+249 PPLKVELAPHSAKT
-262 IPVNYDFNHYGI
+262 IPVNYDFNHYGV

-284 KLNPAAFGVF
+284 KLNPAAFGVL

-302 DPAKDFMVGE
+302 DPEKDFMVGE

-322 RERFAAATIFQDT
+322 KERFAAATIFQDT

-355 RWMRF
+355 RWMLF

-373 DDIAIMKRVGIEPM
+373 DDIAIMKRAGIEPV

-395 STKKGNENENWFIIK
+395 STKKGHENENWFIIK

-415 KRTYLNTGSVRNFTR
+415 KRTYLSSGSVRNFTR
-430 MEDWKKHI
+430 MEDWKKHV

-445 KGTVRYFE
+445 KGMVRYFE
-453 IMNEPNLYFEP
+453 IMNEPNLFFEP

-475 ETAKEANPDCVII
+475 ETAKAANPDCVII
-488 GICAT
+488 GICST

-498 NLGGFIDECGKL
+498 NLGGFMEECGRL

-530 DAVPAQQQIQ
+530 AAVPAQQQIQ

-547 KYGAEKLPLWN
+547 KYGAGKLPLWN

-563 IHSLKENTK
+563 IHSLKESTK
-572 IMQDRSP
+572 IMQVPSSSRH
-579 VRYLLDGAVSAEN
+579 RAQAVLPAAN

-604 LAHTLTLSAG
+604 LAHSLDLEAV
-614 QFQNHFYQ
+614 QFQNPFYQ
-622 PRLNVSGQW
+622 PRLPVPENW

-648 FRFSAGKK
+648 FRFTAGKK

-669 AIYENADGSQTAAVW
+669 ALYENADGSQTAAVW
-684 AVDEDTHFLFAAG
+684 AVEEDTMFRFSAE
-697 SGVKAYDIFGNEIS
+697 SGVKSYDMFGNEI
-711 AKGTLTAKPVWFVGN
+711 AATGTLTAKPVWFTGQN
-726 DLKKNLSV
+726 LKKNLALS
-734 MPDEIFAVR
+734 PAETFAVR
-743 GIRAIGG
+743 GIRAVGG
-750 AEPVIAVDVL
+750 DKMQLAVDVL
-760 NRSREAQTVQVKP
+760 NRSSEAQTVQVKP
-773 RGVADKQ
+773 RGVTGKQ
-780 SAVIPAGASH
+780 SAVIPAGAAH
-790 TFLFPVTEFKKEYT
+790 TFFFPVTEFKKEYT
-804 VILSNGK
+804 VIVSNGE
-811 KMQRVTR
+811 KMQSVTL
-818 PVIPVRKSV
+818 PVISARKAL
-827 KSGAEQAMSYGSFRV
+827 KSGTEQVMPYGAFRV
-842 TALAEGLE
+842 TALPEGLD
-850 FKISVKDDKR
+850 FRIKVRDDKR
-860 GDYDVKAPWNG
+860 GDYEAKTPWEG
-871 DGVELF
+871 DGVEFF
-877 IDSRPFTGLDKGIY
+877 IDSCPFAGLDKGIY

-905 SHKASLSTSA
+905 SHKALLTTSA
-915 NLDSSAI
+915 NLDSSMI
-922 RWNIRENGADFE
+922 RWGIKENGADYE
-934 VSILIPWKSL
+934 ISILIPWKSL
-944 KLNAPADLAFDIA
+944 KMNAPATLAFDIA
-957 VNDSDDNTR
+957 VNDSDENKR
-966 LSSIPWSGDGDN
+966 ISSIQWSGN
-978 YRYRFNFGT
+978 NENHKHRFNFGT
-987 LTVK
+987 LIIK

>member
-1 MGIQTVTKRENKMN
+1 MN
-15 RKALA
+15 RKLLA

-96 VDTPKA
+96 IALPKA
-102 GKYTFSMY
+102 GKYTLSMY
-110 VKADRPGKI
+110 LKADRPGKV

-124 HVAADGA
+124 YVESDGVK
-131 RWDVKFKY
+131 WDIKLKY
-139 VPVTTEWTRVSAT
+139 VNVTTGWNRYSAT
-152 WNFKG
+152 WYFSGKG
-157 IGPVSV
+157 SAAI
-163 PNLILDGNP
+163 PNLILDDNP

-186 TAKPYTPAAGV
+186 TAKPYTPAANV
-197 EAAVSLEGDLDWI
+197 ESSVSLDGDRDWI

-215 TLRIHAANYTDSA
+215 TLRVHAANYTDTA
-228 KTVDVKLNESE
+228 KTVEVKLNESE
-239 ADTAFRRNLA
+239 ADTAFRKALPSIKLNLA
-249 PVKVELAPHSAKT
+249 PNSAQT
-262 IPVNYDFNHYGI
+262 LPLDYDFRHYGV

-302 DPAKDFMVGE
+302 DPEKDFMVGE
-312 NEPPYTRRHR
+312 NEPPYMRRHR
-322 RERFAAATIFQDT
+322 KERFAAATIFQDT

-340 ELLRASGMRMCRYWL
+340 ELLRASGVRMCRYWL

-373 DDIAIMKRVGIEPM
+373 DDIAIMKRAGIEPV

-395 STKKGNENENWFIIK
+395 STKKGHENENWFIIK
-410 RSRQG
+410 RSQQG
-415 KRTYLNTGSVRNFTR
+415 KRTYLSSGTVRNFTR
-430 MEDWKKHI
+430 MEDWKKHV

-453 IMNEPNLYFEP
+453 IMNEPNLFFEP

-475 ETAKEANPDCVII
+475 ETAKAANPDCVII
-488 GICAT
+488 GICST

-498 NLGGFIDECGKL
+498 NLGGFMAECGKL

-530 DAVPAQQQIQ
+530 AAVPAQQQIQ

-547 KYGAEKLPLWN
+547 KYGAGKLPLWN

-563 IHSLKENTK
+563 IHSLKESTK
-572 IMQDRSP
+572 IMQVPSSSRH
-579 VRYLLDGAVSAEN
+579 RAQAVLPAAN

-604 LAHTLTLSAG
+604 LAHSLDLEAV
-614 QFQNHFYQ
+614 QFQNPFYQ
-622 PRLNVSGQW
+622 PRLPVPENW

-648 FRFSAGKK
+648 FRFTAGKK
-656 CLGPWVPLAGCNG
+656 CLGPWIPLAGCNG
-669 AIYENADGSQTAAVW
+669 ALYENADGSQTAAVW
-684 AVDEDTHFLFAAG
+684 AVEEDTMFRFSAE
-697 SGVKAYDIFGNEIS
+697 SGVKAYDMFGNEI
-711 AKGTLTAKPVWFVGN
+711 AATGTLTAKPVWFTGRN
-726 DLKKNLSV
+726 LKKNLALS
-734 MPDEIFAVR
+734 PAETLAVR
-743 GIRAIGG
+743 GIRAVGG
-750 AEPVIAVDVL
+750 DKMQLAVDVL
-760 NRSREAQTVQVKP
+760 NRSSETQTAQVKP
-773 RGVADKQ
+773 RGVTDKQ

-790 TFLFPVTEFKKEYT
+790 TFFFPVTEFKKEYT
-804 VILSNGK
+804 VIVSNK
-811 KMQRVTR
+811 EKMQNITL
-818 PVIPVRKSV
+818 PVISARKSV
-827 KSGAEQAMSYGSFRV
+827 KSGTEHVMPYGAFRV
-842 TALAEGLE
+842 TALPEGLD
-850 FKISVKDDKR
+850 FKIKVRDDKR
-860 GDYDVKAPWNG
+860 GDYEAKTPWEG

-877 IDSRPFTGLDKGIY
+877 IDSCPFAGLDKGIY

-905 SHKASLSTSA
+905 SHKALLTTSA
-915 NLDSSAI
+915 NLDSSMI
-922 RWNIRENGADFE
+922 RWGIKENGADYE
-934 VSILIPWKSL
+934 ISILIPWKSL
-944 KLNAPADLAFDIA
+944 KMNAPATLAFDIA
-957 VNDSDDNTR
+957 VNDSDENKR
-966 LSSIPWSGDGDN
+966 ISSIQWSGNDEN
-978 YRYRFNFGT
+978 HKHRFNFGT
-987 LTVK
+987 LIIK

>member
-1 MGIQTVTKRENKMN
+1 MHKKIFT
-15 RKALA
+15 LA
-20 LTLLPL
+20 LLPL

-77 SLKLIMPEPG
+77 SLKLIMPVPK

-96 VDTPKA
+96 ITLPKA
-102 GKYTFSMY
+102 GKYTLSMY
-110 VKADRPGKI
+110 LKADRPGKV

-124 HVAADGA
+124 YVESDGVK
-131 RWDVKFKY
+131 WDIKLKY
-139 VPVTTEWTRVSAT
+139 VNVTTGWNRYSAT
-152 WNFKG
+152 WYFNGK
-157 IGPVSV
+157 GPVAI
-163 PNLILDGNP
+163 PNLILDDNP

-186 TAKPYTPAAGV
+186 TAKPYAPAAEV
-197 EAAVSLEGDLDWI
+197 EAGVSLEGDRDWI

-215 TLRIHAANYTDSA
+215 TLRVHAANYTDAA
-228 KTVDVKLNESE
+228 KTVEVKLNESE
-239 ADTAFRRNLA
+239 ADTAFRKALPSIKLNLA
-249 PVKVELAPHSAKT
+249 PNSAQT
-262 IPVNYDFNHYGI
+262 LPLDYDFRHYGV

-302 DPAKDFMVGE
+302 DPEKDFMIGE
-312 NEPPYTRRHR
+312 NEPPYTRFHR
-322 RERFAAATIFQDT
+322 NVRFAAATIFQDT

-340 ELLRASGMRMCRYWL
+340 ELLRASGVRMCRYWL
-355 RWMRF
+355 RWMQF

-395 STKKGNENENWFIIK
+395 STKKGHQNENWFIIK

-415 KRTYLNTGSVRNFTR
+415 KRTYLSSGTVRNFTR
-430 MEDWKKHI
+430 IEDWKKHV

-453 IMNEPNLYFEP
+453 IMNEPNLFFEP
-464 AEYVPYLKAAY
+464 EEYMPYLKAAY
-475 ETAKEANPDCVII
+475 ETAKAANPDCVII

-530 DAVPAQQQIQ
+530 AAVPAQQQIQ
-540 QVKAILK
+540 QLKALLK
-547 KYGAEKLPLWN
+547 KYGAENLPLWN

-563 IHSLKENTK
+563 IHSLKESTK
-572 IMQDRSP
+572 IMQVPSSSRH
-579 VRYLLDGAVSAEN
+579 RAQAVLPAAN

-604 LAHTLTLSAG
+604 VAHTLALEAG
-614 QFQNHFYQ
+614 QFQNPFYQ
-622 PRLNVSGQW
+622 PRLPVPENW

-638 APHMIAGNAF
+638 ASHMIAGNAF
-648 FRFSAGKK
+648 FRFTAGKK

-750 AEPVIAVDVL
+750 AKNVIAIDIL
-760 NRSREAQTVQVKP
+760 NRSSEAQTVQVKP
-773 RGVADKQ
+773 RGVTGKQ
-780 SAVIPAGASH
+780 SSVIPAGASQ
-790 TFLFPVTEFKKEYT
+790 TFFFPVTEFKKEYT
-804 VILSNGK
+804 VIVSNGE
-811 KMQRVTR
+811 KMQSVTL
-818 PVIPVRKSV
+818 PVISARKAL
-827 KSGAEQAMSYGSFRV
+827 KSGTEQVMPYGAFRV
-842 TALAEGLE
+842 TALPEGLD
-850 FKISVKDDKR
+850 FKIKARDDKR
-860 GDYDVKAPWNG
+860 GDYEAKTPWEG

-877 IDSRPFTGLDKGIY
+877 IDSRPFAGLDKGIY

-905 SHKASLSTSA
+905 SHKASLSTSP

-922 RWNIRENGADFE
+922 RWEIKENDADYE

-944 KLNAPADLAFDIA
+944 KMNAPADLAFDIA
-957 VNDSDDNTR
+957 VNDSDENKR
-966 LSSIPWSGDGDN
+966 ISSIPWSGDN
-978 YRYRFNFGT
+978 ENHKHRFNFGT
-987 LTVK
+987 LITK

>member
-1 MGIQTVTKRENKMN
+1 MY
-15 RKALA
+15 RKIFTLA
-20 LTLLPL
+20 FLPL

-61 SYKAEI
+61 PLTAEI
-67 DSTTAAHGQN
+67 DSTTAAHGKS
-77 SLKLIMPEPG
+77 SLKLTMPVPK

-96 VDTPKA
+96 IALPKA
-102 GKYTFSMY
+102 GKYTLSMY
-110 VKADRPGKI
+110 LKADRPGKV

-124 HVAADGA
+124 YVESDGVK
-131 RWDVKFKY
+131 WDIKLKY
-139 VPVTTEWTRVSAT
+139 VNVTTGWNRYSAT
-152 WNFKG
+152 WYFNGKG
-157 IGPVSV
+157 SV
-163 PNLILDGNP
+163 AIPNLILDDNP

-186 TAKPYTPAAGV
+186 APKPYAPAADV
-197 EAAVSLEGDLDWI
+197 ESAVSLEGDRDWI

-215 TLRIHAANYTDSA
+215 TLRVHAANYTDIA
-228 KTVDVKLNESE
+228 KTVEVKLNESE

-249 PVKVELAPHSAKT
+249 PVKMELAPHSAKT
-262 IPVNYDFNHYGI
+262 VPVDYNFNHYGI

-284 KLNPAAFGVF
+284 KVNPAAFGVF

-302 DPAKDFMVGE
+302 DPEKDFMLGE
-312 NEPPYTRRHR
+312 NEPPYTRFHR
-322 RERFAAATIFQDT
+322 NVRFAAATIFQDT

-340 ELLRASGMRMCRYWL
+340 ELLRASGIRMCRYWL
-355 RWMRF
+355 RWMQF

-373 DDIAIMKRVGIEPM
+373 DDIAIMKRAGIEP
-387 VMLGDSSI
+387 VVLLGDSSI
-395 STKKGNENENWFIIK
+395 STKKGHQNENWFIIK

-415 KRTYLNTGSVRNFTR
+415 KRTYLSSGSVRNFTR
-430 MEDWKKHI
+430 MEDWKKHV

-453 IMNEPNLYFEP
+453 IMNEPNLFFEP
-464 AEYVPYLKAAY
+464 EEYMPYLKAAY
-475 ETAKEANPDCVII
+475 ETAKAVNPDCVII

-498 NLGGFIDECGKL
+498 NLGGFIEECAKL

-530 DAVPAQQQIQ
+530 AAVPAQQQIK

-547 KYGAEKLPLWN
+547 KYSAGKLPLWN

-563 IHSLKENTK
+563 IHSLKESTK
-572 IMQDRSP
+572 IMQVPSSSRH
-579 VRYLLDGAVSAEN
+579 RAQAVLPAAN

-604 LAHTLTLSAG
+604 LAHTLTLEAG
-614 QFQNHFYQ
+614 QFQNPFYQ
-622 PRLNVSGQW
+622 PRLPVPENW

-648 FRFSAGKK
+648 FRFTAGKK

-669 AIYENADGSQTAAVW
+669 ALYENADGSQTAAVW
-684 AVDEDTHFLFAAG
+684 AVEEDNMFRFSAE
-697 SGVKAYDIFGNEIS
+697 SGVKAYDMFGNEI
-711 AKGTLTAKPVWFVGN
+711 AATGTLTAKPVWFTGQN
-726 DLKKNLSV
+726 LKKNLALS
-734 MPDEIFAVR
+734 PAETFAVR
-743 GIRAIGG
+743 GIRAVGG
-750 AEPVIAVDVL
+750 DKMQLAVDVL
-760 NRSREAQTVQVKP
+760 NRSSEAQTVQAKP
-773 RGVADKQ
+773 RGVKGKQ
-780 SAVIPAGASH
+780 SAVIPAGAAH
-790 TFLFPVTEFKKEYT
+790 TFFFPVTGFKKECA
-804 VILSNGK
+804 VIVSNEE
-811 KMQRVTR
+811 KMQSVTL
-818 PVIPVRKSV
+818 PVIPARKAL
-827 KSGAEQAMSYGSFRV
+827 KSGTEQVMPYGAFRV
-842 TALAEGLE
+842 TALPEGLD
-850 FKISVKDDKR
+850 FRIKVRDDKR
-860 GDYDVKAPWNG
+860 GDYEAKTPWEG

-905 SHKASLSTSA
+905 SHKALLTTST

-922 RWNIRENGADFE
+922 RWNIKENGADFE

-944 KLNAPADLAFDIA
+944 KMNAPATLAFDIA
-957 VNDSDDNTR
+957 INDSDDNTR
-966 LSSIPWSGDGDN
+966 LSSIPWSGDSDN
-978 YRYRFNFGT
+978 YRNRFNFGT
-987 LTVK
+987 LFIN

>member
-1 MGIQTVTKRENKMN
+1 MN
-15 RKALA
+15 GKIFTLA
-20 LTLLPL
+20 LLPL
-26 LAAGANPIQ
+26 FAAGANPIQ

-96 VDTPKA
+96 IALPKA
-102 GKYTFSMY
+102 GKYTLSMY
-110 VKADRPGKI
+110 LKADRPGKV

-124 HVAADGA
+124 YVESDGVK
-131 RWDVKFKY
+131 WDIKLKY
-139 VPVTTEWTRVSAT
+139 VNVTTGWNRYSAT
-152 WNFKG
+152 WNFSGKG
-157 IGPVSV
+157 SV
-163 PNLILDGNP
+163 AIPNLILDDNP

-177 DGVQLDEGD
+177 DGVQLDEGG

-197 EAAVSLEGDLDWI
+197 EAAVSLEGDRDWI

-215 TLRIHAANYTDSA
+215 TLRVHAANYTDTA
-228 KTVDVKLNESE
+228 KTVEVKLDESE

-249 PVKVELAPHSAKT
+249 PLKVELAPHSAKT
-262 IPVNYDFNHYGI
+262 IPVNYDFNHYGVSI
-274 SVFSGTVTDG
+274 FSGTVTDG

-302 DPAKDFMVGE
+302 DPEKDFMIGE

-322 RERFAAATIFQDT
+322 KERFAAATIFQDT

-340 ELLRASGMRMCRYWL
+340 ELLRASGVRMCRYWL

-373 DDIAIMKRVGIEPM
+373 DDIAIMKRVGIEP
-387 VMLGDSSI
+387 VVLLGDSSI
-395 STKKGNENENWFIIK
+395 STKKGHENENWFIIK
-410 RSRQG
+410 RSQQG
-415 KRTYLNTGSVRNFTR
+415 KRTYLSSGTVRNFTR
-430 MEDWKKHI
+430 MEDWKKHV

-453 IMNEPNLYFEP
+453 IMNEPNLFFEP

-475 ETAKEANPDCVII
+475 ETAKAANPDCVII

-516 DAVSFHPYSAQLDS
+516 DTVSFHPYSAQLDS
-530 DAVPAQQQIQ
+530 AEVPAQQQIQ
-540 QVKAILK
+540 HLKALLK

-563 IHSLKENTK
+563 IHSLKESTK
-572 IMQDRSP
+572 IMQVPSSSRH
-579 VRYLLDGAVSAEN
+579 RAQAVLPAAN

-604 LAHTLTLSAG
+604 LAHSLDLEAV
-614 QFQNHFYQ
+614 QFQNPFYQ
-622 PRLNVSGQW
+622 PRLPVPENW

-648 FRFSAGKK
+648 FRFTAGKK
-656 CLGPWVPLAGCNG
+656 SLGPWVPLAGCNG
-669 AIYENADGSQTAAVW
+669 ALYENADGSQTAAVW
-684 AVDEDTHFLFAAG
+684 AVEEDTMFRFSAE
-697 SGVKAYDIFGNEIS
+697 SGVKAYDMFGNEI
-711 AKGTLTAKPVWFVGN
+711 AATGTLTAKPVWFTGQN
-726 DLKKNLSV
+726 LKKNLALS
-734 MPDEIFAVR
+734 PAETFAVR
-743 GIRAIGG
+743 GIRAVGG
-750 AEPVIAVDVL
+750 DKMQLAVDVL
-760 NRSREAQTVQVKP
+760 NRRAETQTVQVKP
-773 RGVADKQ
+773 RGVTGKQ
-780 SAVIPAGASH
+780 SAVIPAGAAQ
-790 TFLFPVTEFKKEYT
+790 TFLFPVKEFEKEYT

-811 KMQRVTR
+811 KMQSVTL
-818 PVIPVRKSV
+818 PVIPARKAL
-827 KSGAEQAMSYGSFRV
+827 KSGTEQVMPYGAFRV
-842 TALAEGLE
+842 TTLPEGLD
-850 FKISVKDDKR
+850 FRIKVRDDKR
-860 GDYDVKAPWNG
+860 GDYEAKTPWEG

-905 SHKASLSTSA
+905 SHKALLTTSA
-915 NLDSSAI
+915 NLDSSMI
-922 RWNIRENGADFE
+922 RWGIKENGADYE
-934 VSILIPWKSL
+934 ISILIPWKSL
-944 KLNAPADLAFDIA
+944 KMNAPATLAFDIA
-957 VNDSDDNTR
+957 VNDSDENKR
-966 LSSIPWSGDGDN
+966 ISSIQWSGNDEN
-978 YRYRFNFGT
+978 HKHRFNFGT
-987 LTVK
+987 LIIK

>member
-1 MGIQTVTKRENKMN
+1 MY
-15 RKALA
+15 RKIFTLA
-20 LTLLPL
+20 LLPL

-67 DSTTAAHGQN
+67 DSTTAAHGKS
-77 SLKLIMPEPG
+77 SLKLSMPVPK

-96 VDTPKA
+96 IALPKA
-102 GKYTFSMY
+102 GKYTLSMY
-110 VKADRPGKI
+110 LKADRPGKV

-124 HVAADGA
+124 YVEADGVK
-131 RWDVKFKY
+131 WDIKLKY
-139 VPVTTEWTRVSAT
+139 VNVTTGWNRYSAT
-152 WNFKG
+152 WYFSGKG
-157 IGPVSV
+157 SV
-163 PNLILDGNP
+163 AIPNLILDDNP

-186 TAKPYTPAAGV
+186 TAKPYAPAADV
-197 EAAVSLEGDLDWI
+197 ESAVSLEGDRDWI

-215 TLRIHAANYTDSA
+215 TLRVHAANYTDIA
-228 KTVDVKLNESE
+228 KAVEVKLNESE

-249 PVKVELAPHSAKT
+249 PVKMELAPHSAKT
-262 IPVNYDFNHYGI
+262 VPVDYDFNHYGI

-284 KLNPAAFGVF
+284 KVNPAAFGVF

-302 DPAKDFMVGE
+302 DPEKDFMLGE
-312 NEPPYTRRHR
+312 NEPPYTRFHR
-322 RERFAAATIFQDT
+322 NVRFAAATIFQDT

-340 ELLRASGMRMCRYWL
+340 ELLRASGIRMCRYWL
-355 RWMRF
+355 RWMQF

-373 DDIAIMKRVGIEPM
+373 DDIAIMKRAGIEP
-387 VMLGDSSI
+387 VVLLGDSSI
-395 STKKGNENENWFIIK
+395 STKKGHQNENWFIIK

-415 KRTYLNTGSVRNFTR
+415 KRTYLNSGSVRNFTR
-430 MEDWKKHI
+430 MEDWKKHV

-453 IMNEPNLYFEP
+453 IMNEPNLFFEP
-464 AEYVPYLKAAY
+464 EEYMPYLKAAY
-475 ETAKEANPDCVII
+475 ETAKAANPDCVII

-498 NLGGFIDECGKL
+498 NLGGFIEECAKL

-530 DAVPAQQQIQ
+530 AAIPAQQQIQ
-540 QVKAILK
+540 QLKALLK

-563 IHSLKENTK
+563 IHSLKESTK
-572 IMQDRSP
+572 IMQVPPSSRH
-579 VRYLLDGAVSAEN
+579 RAQAVLPAAN

-604 LAHTLTLSAG
+604 LAHTLALESS
-614 QFQNHFYQ
+614 QFQNPFYQ
-622 PRLNVSGQW
+622 PRLPVPENW

-648 FRFSAGKK
+648 FRFTAGKK

-669 AIYENADGSQTAAVW
+669 ALYENADGSQTAAVW
-684 AVDEDTHFLFAAG
+684 AVEEDTMFRFSAE
-697 SGVKAYDIFGNEIS
+697 SGVKAYDIFGNEI
-711 AKGTLTAKPVWFVGN
+711 AATGTLTAKPVWFTGQN
-726 DLKKNLSV
+726 LKKNLALS
-734 MPDEIFAVR
+734 PAETFAVR
-743 GIRAIGG
+743 GIRAVGG
-750 AEPVIAVDVL
+750 DKMQLAVDVL
-760 NRSREAQTVQVKP
+760 NRSSEAQTVQVKP
-773 RGVADKQ
+773 RGVKGKQ
-780 SAVIPAGASH
+780 SAVIPAGAAH
-790 TFLFPVTEFKKEYT
+790 TFFFPVTGFKKECA
-804 VILSNGK
+804 VIVSNEE
-811 KMQRVTR
+811 KMQSVTL
-818 PVIPVRKSV
+818 PVIPARKAL
-827 KSGAEQAMSYGSFRV
+827 KSGTEQVMPYGAFRV
-842 TALAEGLE
+842 TALPEGLD
-850 FKISVKDDKR
+850 FRIKVRDDKR
-860 GDYDVKAPWNG
+860 GDYEAKTPWEG

-897 VFANPATK
+897 VFANPTTK
-905 SHKASLSTSA
+905 SHKASLSTSP

-922 RWNIRENGADFE
+922 RWNIKENGADYE

-944 KLNAPADLAFDIA
+944 KMNAPATLAFDIA

-978 YRYRFNFGT
+978 YRNRFNFGT
-987 LTVK
+987 LIIN

>member
-1 MGIQTVTKRENKMN
+1 MN
-15 RKALA
+15 RKLLA

-96 VDTPKA
+96 IALPKA
-102 GKYTFSMY
+102 GKYTLSMY
-110 VKADRPGKI
+110 LKADRPGKV

-124 HVAADGA
+124 YVESDGVK
-131 RWDVKFKY
+131 WDIKLKY
-139 VPVTTEWTRVSAT
+139 VNVTTGWNRYSAT
-152 WNFKG
+152 WYFSGKG
-157 IGPVSV
+157 SAAI
-163 PNLILDGNP
+163 PNLILDDNP

-186 TAKPYTPAAGV
+186 TAKPYTPAANV
-197 EAAVSLEGDLDWI
+197 ESSVSLDGDRDWI

-215 TLRIHAANYTDSA
+215 TLRVHAANYTDTA
-228 KTVDVKLNESE
+228 KTVEVKLDESE
-239 ADTAFRRNLA
+239 ADTAFRRNL
-249 PVKVELAPHSAKT
+249 PPLKVELAPHSAKT
-262 IPVNYDFNHYGI
+262 VPLDYDFNHYGV

-284 KLNPAAFGVF
+284 KLNPAAFGVL

-302 DPAKDFMVGE
+302 DPEKDFMVGE

-322 RERFAAATIFQDT
+322 KERFAAATIFQDT

-355 RWMRF
+355 RWMLF

-373 DDIAIMKRVGIEPM
+373 DDIAIMKRAGIEPV

-395 STKKGNENENWFIIK
+395 STKKGHENENWFIIK
-410 RSRQG
+410 RSQQG
-415 KRTYLNTGSVRNFTR
+415 KRTYLSSGTVRNFTR
-430 MEDWKKHI
+430 MEDWKKHV

-453 IMNEPNLYFEP
+453 IMNEPNLFFEP

-475 ETAKEANPDCVII
+475 ETAKAANPDCVII
-488 GICAT
+488 GICST

-498 NLGGFIDECGKL
+498 NLGGFMAECGKL

-530 DAVPAQQQIQ
+530 AAVPAQQQIQ

-547 KYGAEKLPLWN
+547 KYGAGKLPLWN

-563 IHSLKENTK
+563 IHSLKESTK
-572 IMQDRSP
+572 IMQVPSSSRH
-579 VRYLLDGAVSAEN
+579 RAQAVLPAAN

-604 LAHTLTLSAG
+604 LAHSLDLEAV
-614 QFQNHFYQ
+614 QFQNPFYQ
-622 PRLNVSGQW
+622 PRLPVPENW

-648 FRFSAGKK
+648 FRFTAGKK
-656 CLGPWVPLAGCNG
+656 CLGPWIPLAGCNG
-669 AIYENADGSQTAAVW
+669 ALYENADGSQTAAVW
-684 AVDEDTHFLFAAG
+684 AVEEDTMFRFSAE
-697 SGVKAYDIFGNEIS
+697 SGVKAYDMFGNEI
-711 AKGTLTAKPVWFVGN
+711 AATGTLTAKPVWFTGRN
-726 DLKKNLSV
+726 LKKNLALS
-734 MPDEIFAVR
+734 PAETLAVR
-743 GIRAIGG
+743 GIRAVGG
-750 AEPVIAVDVL
+750 DKMQLAVDVL
-760 NRSREAQTVQVKP
+760 NRSSETQTAQVKP
-773 RGVADKQ
+773 RGVTDKQ

-790 TFLFPVTEFKKEYT
+790 TFFFPVTEFKKEYT
-804 VILSNGK
+804 VIVSNK
-811 KMQRVTR
+811 EKMQNITL
-818 PVIPVRKSV
+818 PVISARKSV
-827 KSGAEQAMSYGSFRV
+827 KSGTEHVMPYGAFRV
-842 TALAEGLE
+842 TALPEGLD
-850 FKISVKDDKR
+850 FKIKVRDDKR
-860 GDYDVKAPWNG
+860 GDYEAKTPWEG

-877 IDSRPFTGLDKGIY
+877 IDSCPFAGLDKGIY

-905 SHKASLSTSA
+905 SHKALLTTSA
-915 NLDSSAI
+915 NLDSSMI
-922 RWNIRENGADFE
+922 RWGIKENGADYE
-934 VSILIPWKSL
+934 ISILIPWKSL
-944 KLNAPADLAFDIA
+944 KMNAPATLAFDIA
-957 VNDSDDNTR
+957 VNDSDENKR
-966 LSSIPWSGDGDN
+966 ISSIQWSGNDEN
-978 YRYRFNFGT
+978 HKHRFNFGT
-987 LTVK
+987 LIIK